1 MCYEKLG
8 FKATPRFKNWPLV
21 TDQIPYHRY
30 AQCPIASIYGKLFSP
45 EVSEVDQA
53 NCR

>member
-8 FKATPRFKNWPLV
+8 FKATPPFQELASCYGSNSV
-21 TDQIPYHRY
+21 YRY
-30 AQCPIASIYGKLFSP
+30 AQYPIVSIYGKLFSP